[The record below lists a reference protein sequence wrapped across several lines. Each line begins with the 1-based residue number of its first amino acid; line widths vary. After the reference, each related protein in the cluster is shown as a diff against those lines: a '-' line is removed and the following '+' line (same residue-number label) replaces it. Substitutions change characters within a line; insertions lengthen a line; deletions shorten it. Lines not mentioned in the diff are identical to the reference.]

1 MSPFVPGSRA
11 DRNNVVTRV
20 AFSQLK
26 LRLLQPSVLAREY
39 SKLDQSTNNM
49 ATTKQIELRLGQ
61 QKTKIEKLT
70 AELKAARE
78 KKQSL
83 QGDLKAA
90 KAAAKAS

>member
-1 MSPFVPGSRA
+1 
-11 DRNNVVTRV
+11 
-20 AFSQLK
+20 
-26 LRLLQPSVLAREY
+26 
-39 SKLDQSTNNM
+39 M

-83 QGDLKAA
+83 QGDLKDA
-90 KAAAKAS
+90 KAKAKAS